1 MKKDIHSIDNDET
14 EVLVN
19 SIVLNEILEPELA
32 TFKQYSY
39 QEIIDI
45 TNYGLTLNTLFH
57 DVLWVKKIADKLVPI
72 SRVLDVKRGERRG
85 WNDLFYP
92 SDVNDI
98 EAEYIR
104 SVLKNPARLKS
115 YKAETDIEAFCCHRS
130 KSELEE
136 LGHNGALA
144 WIERFEH
151 INNGSGKPLPI
162 ALKRSGC
169 FWYEMDD
176 SARADFVTAL
186 NPDKRLFVAKFEER
200 TFVDQRFTRMLLKS
214 ENLNSELVH
223 AVLNSLYGM
232 FAIEAIGFGRGLGVL
247 DASSTRLKNMYMI
260 DIEQISQDDA
270 EEILRLFENIKGRE
284 VMDVEDELRDSARR
298 EFDNKVLQSIGAQD
312 LYDKIKDSLL
322 SLQHTR
328 HCIK

>member
-1 MKKDIHSIDNDET
+1 MLKKKILSIILLIALCFTLNPIAVLANENDEDCDSNGYDPV
-14 EVLVN
+14 E
-19 SIVLNEILEPELA
+19 
-32 TFKQYSY
+32 FK
-39 QEIIDI
+39 
-45 TNYGLTLNTLFH
+45 
-57 DVLWVKKIADKLVPI
+57 
-72 SRVLDVKRGERRG
+72 
-85 WNDLFYP
+85 
-92 SDVNDI
+92 
-98 EAEYIR
+98 
-104 SVLKNPARLKS
+104 
-115 YKAETDIEAFCCHRS
+115 
-130 KSELEE
+130 
-136 LGHNGALA
+136 
-144 WIERFEH
+144 FEH

-312 LYDKIKDSLL
+312 LYDKIKESLL